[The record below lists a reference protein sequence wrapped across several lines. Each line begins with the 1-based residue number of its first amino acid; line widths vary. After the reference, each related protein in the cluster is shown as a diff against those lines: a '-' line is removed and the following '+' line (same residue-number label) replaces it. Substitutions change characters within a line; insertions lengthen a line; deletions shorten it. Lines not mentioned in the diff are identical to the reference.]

1 MVSSLEVIP
10 KNLLLPVIQENLS
23 EDNSSIDDNVRE
35 PCREEEEEKEEMGD
49 DRFVIEG
56 RGGGRQAPQ
65 ILIEQL
71 DAPRQPVIA
80 QDPIRNEVRED

>member
-1 MVSSLEVIP
+1 MGSSLEVNA
-10 KNLLLPVIQENLS
+10 KNLLLPVIQENFS
-23 EDNSSIDDNVRE
+23 EENNSIDDNVRE
-35 PCREEEEEKEEMGD
+35 PYRGEGKEVMRD

-65 ILIEQL
+65 ILIEQI

-80 QDPIRNEVRED
+80 QDPIRNEVCED